1 MTRVISGAALALGF
15 LALTLYGSSTH
26 FFVFAELLCAAG
38 LMEMAG
44 MLRKGGRPVA
54 PAVGMGC
61 GMALV
66 LAMYTGQADLLAGTL
81 AACVVAAGAA
91 AVSRAHGAPMETMV
105 NTLASALYVGAPVG
119 ALALLRAAPEGAPL
133 VIMIVAANA
142 LGDTAAYYTGRAIG
156 KRKLSPAISPNKTV
170 EGFFG
175 GVAGA
180 VLGAVAVQLVL
191 APPLGMGHAVAAG
204 LLAGLIGPV
213 GDLVESAIKRAN
225 GVKDSGSLI
234 PGHGGVLDRVDSL
247 LFSASAFYVY
257 LLLVARP

>member
-81 AACVVAAGAA
+81 TSEGL
-91 AVSRAHGAPMETMV
+91 
-105 NTLASALYVGAPVG
+105 LARVW
-119 ALALLRAAPEGAPL
+119 RAAPEGAPL